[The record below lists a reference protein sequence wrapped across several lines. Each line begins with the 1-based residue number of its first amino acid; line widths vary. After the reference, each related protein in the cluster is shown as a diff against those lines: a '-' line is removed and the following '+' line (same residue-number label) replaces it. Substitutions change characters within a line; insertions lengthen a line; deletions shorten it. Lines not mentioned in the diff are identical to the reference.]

1 MHPTSRR
8 RRAARLLGALA
19 LAQVVLGAS
28 TGSAHDDFFTDD
40 FFFGDFDVYRRRS
53 DSITFG
59 HGNAVA
65 HNIAVQTIDPWPPY
79 VGRSRIDVN
88 GERLLGRELGK
99 QPSFVGG
106 VRGYKENKSIP
117 PKALSTQQ
125 ISITPTNG
133 ASITGN

>member
-1 MHPTSRR
+1 MHRTNRR
-8 RRAARLLGALA
+8 RVTRLLGALA

-28 TGSAHDDFFTDD
+28 TGSAHDDLITDS
-40 FFFGDFDVYRRRS
+40 FFFGDFDEYNRRS
-53 DSITFG
+53 DSITLG

-65 HNIAVQTIDPWPPY
+65 HNIAVQTIDPWPRY
-79 VGRSRIDVN
+79 VGNSRIDVD

-106 VRGYKENKSIP
+106 IKGYKENKSIP
-117 PKALSTQQ
+117 PKGLATQQ
-125 ISITPTNG
+125 ISISPTNG